1 MRIAMVFDGLGFG
14 GIERVG
20 STYARILVDA
30 GCEVTI
36 INLQSSANEL
46 ENLFPAECQIVEAS
60 LPDVCLPD
68 RYLPMVRR
76 WRWGKYVYPAAYLAS
91 SAALHATK
99 MVSRED
105 AGKSFDVAIAF
116 SGHIRDLSYVA
127 YGFVRARKTIAWLH
141 GSFADYMIL
150 SYSFGDLY
158 RRIGTLCAVSTENQE
173 YVFNA
178 CHYLRDEV
186 AVNYMPNPLP
196 PSGCLDA
203 DKVAELQSRYGRFLL
218 MVARFGKDKDQAT
231 VLKSLANIRNRS
243 GLEIPTV
250 FVGDGEM
257 LPQCRELAADLG
269 IADQVYFEGAHTDVG
284 EYYKA
289 ATVGVL
295 SSPAEGMP
303 MVLLEAM
310 SSGLPIV
317 ATRSLPGV
325 PQLLGDDEYGLL
337 CAVGDE
343 ADMAD
348 KLYAMWTDED
358 LRNHY
363 RAQGLR
369 RAADFS
375 ADSVGE
381 KLMAVLKA

>member
-1 MRIAMVFDGLGFG
+1 MKIAMVFDGLGFG
-14 GIERVG
+14 GIEKVG

-36 INLQSSANEL
+36 INLQPSANEL

-76 WRWGKYVYPAAYLAS
+76 WRWGKYVYPASYLVS
-91 SAALHATK
+91 SAALHAAK
-99 MVSRED
+99 MVSRVD

-141 GSFADYMIL
+141 GALADYMIL

-158 RRIGTLCAVSTENQE
+158 RRIRTLCAVSTERQE
-173 YVFNA
+173 YVFSA

-186 AVNYMPNPLP
+186 SVSYMPNPLP
-196 PSGCLDA
+196 PSRNFDA
-203 DKVAELQSRYGRFLL
+203 SKVAELQSRYGQFLL

-231 VLKSLANIRNRS
+231 VLKSLATIKSRS
-243 GLEIPTV
+243 GLKIPVV

-257 LPQCRELAADLG
+257 LPYCRELAADLN
-269 IADQVYFEGAHTDVG
+269 IDDQVHFEGARTDVD
-284 EYYKA
+284 EYYEA
-289 ATVGVL
+289 ATVGIL

-310 SSGLPIV
+310 RSGLPLV

-348 KLYAMWTDED
+348 KLYAMWTDEGV
-358 LRNHY
+358 RNHY

-369 RAADFS
+369 RAEDFS
-375 ADSVGE
+375 ADSIGE
-381 KLMAVLKA
+381 RLVAVLRT